1 MSEDQLEE
9 LVMSG
14 MVVRVVLFR
23 GSAGWGCWSY
33 HESGERGHGRLLHTG
48 AGQLRI
54 WPRLSAVLRFL
65 EAIGAVGRCSIA
77 IEIDPYQHRA
87 MADPDNGDTRT
98 DAIGL

>member
-14 MVVRVVLFR
+14 RMVRVVLFR
-23 GSAGWGCWSY
+23 SSMGWACWSY
-33 HESGERGHGRLLHTG
+33 HESGEHGYGRLVQTA
-48 AGQLRI
+48 AGQMRI

-77 IEIDPYQHRA
+77 IEIDPCEHRA
-87 MADPDNGDTRT
+87 MSDPNGGDTCT